1 MSKSTRQEPGTHD
14 RRRSRFALVLLALPL
29 LLGSVAEAD
38 ERQANLLGMHAIPCP
53 VRLLGTEH
61 ACPGCGLTRGT
72 ALAMHGEIHRSWNV
86 HPAGLLVALLCAAG
100 VAVHLHIL
108 ARRERRPVH
117 DRLLRHGHRVF
128 VVGLFAAWLTRLI
141 S

>member
-1 MSKSTRQEPGTHD
+1 MQKTTPHD
-14 RRRSRFALVLLALPL
+14 RRRSRFALLLLALPL

-38 ERQANLLGMHAIPCP
+38 ERQATVLGIGAIPCP
-53 VRLLGTEH
+53 VRLLGVPH

-72 ALAMHGEIHRSWNV
+72 ALALHGEFHRSWNV

-108 ARRERRPVH
+108 ARRQRRPVH
-117 DRLLRHGHRVF
+117 DRLLRHGHRIF
-128 VVGLFAAWLTRLI
+128 VIGLCAAWLTRLI